1 MGIKNQIYFIKTIRV
16 IILSLFFSIANLYS
30 QSDKFFDFYI
40 DNLESLSKVYNKD
53 FIIGTAVSY
62 NDIKNPKLSR
72 LITKHYSS
80 ITAENE
86 MKPEALLNNDGS
98 FSWEKAD
105 AIMDFAKTNNLM
117 VRGHTLIWHKQTPD
131 WFFRD
136 VNGDLLDK
144 ESLYERL
151 YEYIEAVMT
160 RYKDVSV
167 WDVVNE
173 AVSNDHNSENLYR
186 EKGSMWYQICGKS
199 LLK

>member
-1 MGIKNQIYFIKTIRV
+1 MRV

-30 QSDKFFDFYI
+30 QSDKFFNFYI

-62 NDIKNPKLSR
+62 NDLKNPKLSK

-105 AIMDFAKTNNLM
+105 AIMEFAKENDLM
-117 VRGHTLIWHKQTPD
+117 EID
-131 WFFRD
+131 ED
-136 VNGDLLDK
+136 Y
-144 ESLYERL
+144 LYPG
-151 YEYIEAVMT
+151 
-160 RYKDVSV
+160 
-167 WDVVNE
+167 N
-173 AVSNDHNSENLYR
+173 ENLIIMSNYFII
-186 EKGSMWYQICGKS
+186 KLGCTFD
-199 LLK
+199 LKW